1 MASKN
6 MEQQLTE
13 QIFIQREEGDVH
25 LAFEREMSF
34 YNAVKKGDLDMVYSL
49 MLPLQSKG
57 LGNLSSDIIQELKYH
72 LVITIAMI
80 TRSCVEGGLDLE
92 MSYTLSDLYIQK
104 VDKCTSTV
112 EINSLHHSVIVD
124 FTKRMQNL
132 DKQRAISKP
141 IIKVLEYISR
151 NLHEVISVQTLAD
164 HVTLNPSYLST
175 LFKKE
180 MHISLSEYI
189 RIKKVDSAK
198 NLLRFSDK
206 SFTEI
211 SNYLGFHSQS
221 HFIAVFKKQTSM
233 TPKEYRDTHFR
244 KAV

>member
-1 MASKN
+1 MDSEN
-6 MEQQLTE
+6 MEQKLME
-13 QIFIQREEGDVH
+13 QIFIQREEGEIH
-25 LAFEREMSF
+25 LAFEREMAF
-34 YNAVKKGDLDMVYSL
+34 YNAVKKGDLDTVYSL
-49 MLPLQSKG
+49 MLPLESEG
-57 LGNLSSDIIQELKYH
+57 LGHLSSDSIQEMKYH
-72 LVITIAMI
+72 LVITVAMI
-80 TRSCVEGGLDLE
+80 TRACVEGGLDLE

-104 VDKCTSTV
+104 VDKCTSTI
-112 EINSLHHSVIVD
+112 EINSLHHIVTVD

-132 DKQRAISKP
+132 DKQRSMSKP
-141 IIKVLEYISR
+141 VIKVLEYISR

-198 NLLRFSDK
+198 NLLRFSEK
-206 SFTEI
+206 SFVSI
-211 SNYLGFHSQS
+211 GNYLGFHSQS

-233 TPKEYRDTHFR
+233 TPKEYRDTYFR
-244 KAV
+244 KAL

>member
-1 MASKN
+1 MARKN
-6 MEQQLTE
+6 IEQQLME
-13 QIFIQREEGDVH
+13 QIFVQREEGDIH
-25 LAFEREMSF
+25 LAFEREMAF

-80 TRSCVEGGLDLE
+80 TRACVEGGLDLE
-92 MSYTLSDLYIQK
+92 MSYTLSDLYIQNM
-104 VDKCTSTV
+104 DKCTSIV
-112 EINSLHHSVIVD
+112 EINSLHRTVIVD

-132 DKQRAISKP
+132 DNQRAISKP
-141 IIKVLEYISR
+141 VIKVLEYISR

-164 HVTLNPSYLST
+164 YVKLNPSYLST

-198 NLLRFSDK
+198 NLLRFSEK
-206 SFTEI
+206 SFAAI

-233 TPKEYRDTHFR
+233 TPKEYRDTYFR